1 MNSSVARR
9 VDIAFT
15 GMNTNASTQTGQ
27 WITEKALSDH
37 LQVSV
42 RHLVNL
48 RKRGLPHIFLGAV
61 VRYDL
66 AEVTEYLKTNRRL
79 SSHVE
84 RQKRRAA
91 LEQH

>member
-1 MNSSVARR
+1 
-9 VDIAFT
+9 
-15 GMNTNASTQTGQ
+15 MNTHASAQFGQ
-27 WITEKALSDH
+27 LLTEKELSGH
-37 LQVSV
+37 IKVSV

-48 RKRGLPHIFLGAV
+48 RKRGLPHFLLGSV

-91 LEQH
+91 LEGGAK